1 MRYGI
6 HCVIVL
12 AALSLGSAGC
22 ATVDWTEELFAKRQ
36 VEVDDHFTKVE
47 TEVRQ
52 QGQRIDQVEVRIAK
66 LDDRLTETR
75 GLVQGAGTPAPPVA
89 RATTATAAAPR
100 PTTDRPSG
108 PARTLITVVH
118 VPFGFDRADLDP
130 AAEAALAPIL
140 KELRRNAGLAIDL
153 EGATDAVGG
162 LDYNVK
168 LSQRRVEAVRR
179 WLVGQGVDR
188 ARIVGSTA
196 RGPLFNVAVK
206 DDLKRRVT
214 VKLMSV
220 GE

>member
-1 MRYGI
+1 MRCGI
-6 HCVIVL
+6 HRVIVL

-22 ATVDWTEELFAKRQ
+22 ATVHWTEDLFAKRQ

-52 QGQRIDQVEVRIAK
+52 QGQRIDQVEIRVAK
-66 LDDRLTETR
+66 LDNRLTETR
-75 GLVQGAGTPAPPVA
+75 ELVPGASAPAPSVA
-89 RATTATAAAPR
+89 RATTPATAAPR

-108 PARTLITVVH
+108 PARTLVTVVH

-130 AAEAALAPIL
+130 AAEAALAPML
-140 KELRRNAGLAIDL
+140 KELRSNARLTIDL

-179 WLVGQGVDR
+179 WLVGHGVDR
-188 ARIVGSTA
+188 ARIVASTA

-220 GE
+220 GG

>member
-1 MRYGI
+1 MRHGI
-6 HCVIVL
+6 DRVIVVATL
-12 AALSLGSAGC
+12 LLGSAGC
-22 ATVDWTEELFAKRQ
+22 ATVHWTEELFAKRQ
-36 VEVDDHFTKVE
+36 VEVDDHFAKVE

-52 QGQRIDQVEVRIAK
+52 QGQRIEQVEVRIAK
-66 LDDRLTETR
+66 LDDRVTETR
-75 GLVQGAGTPAPPVA
+75 EQVRGAGAGGPPLA
-89 RATTATAAAPR
+89 RPTMATTTAPR
-100 PTTDRPSG
+100 PTTDLPLRPT
-108 PARTLITVVH
+108 RTLVTVVH

-140 KELRRNAGLAIDL
+140 KELRRNAGLTIDL

-168 LSQRRVEAVRR
+168 LSQRRVETVRR
-179 WLVGQGVDR
+179 WLVGHGVDR

-196 RGPLFNVAVK
+196 RGPLFNVAVQ

>member
-1 MRYGI
+1 MRCGV
-6 HCVIVL
+6 HRVILV

-22 ATVDWTEELFAKRQ
+22 ATVQWTEELFAKRQ

-47 TEVRQ
+47 ADVRQ
-52 QGQRIDQVEVRIAK
+52 QGQRIDKVEVRIAK
-66 LDDRLTETR
+66 LDDRLTEAR
-75 GLVQGAGTPAPPVA
+75 ELARSASAPAPPVA
-89 RATTATAAAPR
+89 RATMAATASPR

-108 PARTLITVVH
+108 PARTLVTIVH
-118 VPFGFDRADLDP
+118 VPFGFNRADLDS

-140 KELRRNAGLAIDL
+140 KELRRNAGLTIDL

-168 LSQRRVEAVRR
+168 LSQRRVETVRR
-179 WLVGQGVDR
+179 WLVGHGVDR

-196 RGPLFNVAVK
+196 RGPLFNVAVQ

>member
-1 MRYGI
+1 MKHGI
-6 HCVIVL
+6 YRVIAV

-52 QGQRIDQVEVRIAK
+52 QGQRIDQVEVRVAK

-75 GLVQGAGTPAPPVA
+75 ELVRGASAPAPPVA
-89 RATTATAAAPR
+89 RATTPATAALR

-108 PARTLITVVH
+108 PARTLVTVVH

-130 AAEAALAPIL
+130 AAEAALATIL
-140 KELRRNAGLAIDL
+140 KELRRNAGLTIDL

-179 WLVGQGVDR
+179 WLVGHGVDR
-188 ARIVGSTA
+188 ARIVGVTA
-196 RGPLFNVAVK
+196 RGPLLHVAVK
-206 DDLKRRVT
+206 DDLKRRVM
-214 VKLMSV
+214 VKIMSV

>member
-1 MRYGI
+1 MKHGI
-6 HCVIVL
+6 HRVIVV

-36 VEVDDHFTKVE
+36 VEVDNHFTKVE

-75 GLVQGAGTPAPPVA
+75 ELTRGAKAPAPPIA
-89 RATTATAAAPR
+89 RTTTAAIAAPR
-100 PTTDRPSG
+100 PTDRPSG
-108 PARTLITVVH
+108 PARTLVTLVH

-130 AAEAALAPIL
+130 AAEAALTPIL
-140 KELRRNAGLAIDL
+140 EELRRNARLTIDL

-179 WLVGQGVDR
+179 WLVGHGVDS

-196 RGPLFNVAVK
+196 RGPLSNVAVK

>member
-6 HCVIVL
+6 HRLILV
-12 AALSLGSAGC
+12 AALSLGNAGC
-22 ATVDWTEELFAKRQ
+22 ATVQWTEDLFAKRR

-47 TEVRQ
+47 ADVRQ
-52 QGQRIDQVEVRIAK
+52 QGQRIDNVEVRIAK

-75 GLVQGAGTPAPPVA
+75 EPARSASAPASPVA
-89 RATTATAAAPR
+89 RATTAATTTTR

-108 PARTLITVVH
+108 SVRTLVTIVH
-118 VPFGFDRADLDP
+118 VPFGFDRADLDS
-130 AAEAALAPIL
+130 AAETALAPVL
-140 KELRRNAGLAIDL
+140 KELRRNARLTIDL

-179 WLVGQGVDR
+179 WFVGHGVD
-188 ARIVGSTA
+188 ASRIVGSTG
-196 RGPLFNVAVK
+196 RGPLFNGAVK
-206 DDLKRRVT
+206 DDLKRRVM

>member
-6 HCVIVL
+6 HRVILV

-22 ATVDWTEELFAKRQ
+22 ATVQWTEDLFAKRQ
-36 VEVDDHFTKVE
+36 VEIDDHFTRVE
-47 TEVRQ
+47 ADVRQ
-52 QGQRIDQVEVRIAK
+52 QGQRIDNVEVRMAK

-75 GLVQGAGTPAPPVA
+75 ELARDASAPAPPVG
-89 RATTATAAAPR
+89 RAPAVATATAR

-108 PARTLITVVH
+108 TARTLVTIVH
-118 VPFGFDRADLDP
+118 VPFGFDRADLDS
-130 AAEAALAPIL
+130 AAEAALAPVL
-140 KELRRNAGLAIDL
+140 KELRRNERLTIDL

-179 WLVGQGVDR
+179 WFVGHGVD
-188 ARIVGSTA
+188 ASRIVGSMG

-206 DDLKRRVT
+206 DDLKRRVM

>member
-1 MRYGI
+1 MKHGI
-6 HCVIVL
+6 HRVIVV

-52 QGQRIDQVEVRIAK
+52 QGQRIDQVEVRVAK

-75 GLVQGAGTPAPPVA
+75 ELARGAKAPAPPVA
-89 RATTATAAAPR
+89 RTTTAAIAPPR
-100 PTTDRPSG
+100 PMDRPS
-108 PARTLITVVH
+108 ARTLVTAVH

-140 KELRRNAGLAIDL
+140 QELRRNAGLTIDL
-153 EGATDAVGG
+153 EGATDAAGG

-179 WLVGQGVDR
+179 WLVGHGVDR

-196 RGPLFNVAVK
+196 RGPLFNAAVK

>member
-6 HCVIVL
+6 HRIIVA

-22 ATVDWTEELFAKRQ
+22 ATVQWTEDLFAKRQ
-36 VEVDDHFTKVE
+36 VEIDDHFTKVE
-47 TEVRQ
+47 ADVRQ
-52 QGQRIDQVEVRIAK
+52 QGQRIDKVEVRVAK
-66 LDDRLTETR
+66 LDERLTETR
-75 GLVQGAGTPAPPVA
+75 ELTRSASAPVPPVA
-89 RATTATAAAPR
+89 RATPTATTVPR
-100 PTTDRPSG
+100 PTTDRPPG
-108 PARTLITVVH
+108 PARTLVTIVH
-118 VPFGFDRADLDP
+118 VPFGFDRADLDS
-130 AAEAALAPIL
+130 AAEAALAPVL
-140 KELRRNAGLAIDL
+140 QELRRNARLTIDL

-179 WLVGQGVDR
+179 WLVGHGVDR

-196 RGPLFNVAVK
+196 RGPLANVAGK
-206 DDLKRRVT
+206 DDLKRRVM

>member
-1 MRYGI
+1 MRCGI
-6 HCVIVL
+6 HRVVVL
-12 AALSLGSAGC
+12 AALLGSAGC
-22 ATVDWTEELFAKRQ
+22 ATVDWTEDLFAKRQ

-52 QGQRIDQVEVRIAK
+52 QGQRIDQVEVRVAK
-66 LDDRLTETR
+66 LDERLTETR
-75 GLVQGAGTPAPPVA
+75 GLVQGASVPAPSVA
-89 RATTATAAAPR
+89 RATTPATAAAR

-108 PARTLITVVH
+108 PARTLVTVVH
-118 VPFGFDRADLDP
+118 VPFGFDRADLDA

-140 KELRRNAGLAIDL
+140 RELRSNVRLTIDL

-179 WLVGQGVDR
+179 WLVGHGVDR

-196 RGPLFNVAVK
+196 RGPLLNVAVK

-220 GE
+220 SE

>member
-1 MRYGI
+1 MRCGI
-6 HCVIVL
+6 HRVVVL

-22 ATVDWTEELFAKRQ
+22 ATVDWTEDLFAKRQ

-52 QGQRIDQVEVRIAK
+52 QGQRIDQVEVRVAK
-66 LDDRLTETR
+66 LDERLTETR
-75 GLVQGAGTPAPPVA
+75 GLVQGASVPAPSVA
-89 RATTATAAAPR
+89 RATTPATAAAR

-108 PARTLITVVH
+108 PARTLVTVVH
-118 VPFGFDRADLDP
+118 VPFGFDRADLDA

-140 KELRRNAGLAIDL
+140 KEMRSSARLTIDL
-153 EGATDAVGG
+153 EGATDAAGG
-162 LDYNVK
+162 LDYNLK

-179 WLVGQGVDR
+179 WLVGHGVDR

-196 RGPLFNVAVK
+196 RGPLVNAPVK

>member
-1 MRYGI
+1 MRCGV
-6 HCVIVL
+6 HRVILV

-22 ATVDWTEELFAKRQ
+22 ATVQWTEELFAKRQ

-47 TEVRQ
+47 ADVRQ
-52 QGQRIDQVEVRIAK
+52 QGQRIDNVEVRIAK

-75 GLVQGAGTPAPPVA
+75 ELARSASPPAPPVA
-89 RATTATAAAPR
+89 RATTAATASLR

-108 PARTLITVVH
+108 PARTLVTIVH
-118 VPFGFDRADLDP
+118 VPFGFNRADLDS

-140 KELRRNAGLAIDL
+140 KELRRNAGLTIDL

-168 LSQRRVEAVRR
+168 LSQRRVETVRR
-179 WLVGQGVDR
+179 WLVEHGVER

-196 RGPLFNVAVK
+196 RGPLFNVAVQ